1 MTIQIYELC
10 GANPERLFSPH
21 CWKVRMAV
29 AHKGLDWQTIPI
41 PFTKVATIEGGDSRR
56 IPVIRDGDTVVEESF
71 EIARYLE
78 STYPDANSLF
88 NGSGGEALS
97 LQIINW
103 SQTALHPEVV
113 KLCLL
118 DIYNSLAPDDQAF
131 FRTTREKMFGC
142 TLEEFSARHAKDGE
156 NLGKALLPL
165 ELTLKKQK
173 FIGGDSPLFADY
185 AVFGALQWLR
195 TSSAEDYLAQGS
207 AVAQWFDAL
216 LDMYGGMG
224 RAGRVA
230 A

>member
-10 GANPERLFSPH
+10 GANPDHLFSPH

-29 AHKGLDWQTIPI
+29 AHKGLEWQTIPV
-41 PFTKVATIEGGDSRR
+41 PFTEVATLEGGDSRR

-71 EIARYLE
+71 VIAKYLE
-78 STYPDANSLF
+78 FTYPDAPGLF
-88 NGSGGEALS
+88 KGDSAEALS

-103 SQTALHPEVV
+103 AQTSLHTEVAR
-113 KLCLL
+113 LALL
-118 DIYNSLAPDDQAF
+118 DIHNSLAPKDQQF
-131 FRTTREKMFGC
+131 FRASREKLFGC
-142 TLEEFSARHAKDGE
+142 TLEEFDAMHPKNGD

-195 TSSAEDYLAQGS
+195 VSASEDYLPTDT
-207 AVAQWFDAL
+207 AVAKWFDTL
-216 LDMYGGMG
+216 LDMYDGMG
-224 RAGRVA
+224 RKARLAV
-230 A
+230 